1 MVGYYRGIGIKK
13 LKKGKIMKSLLE
25 GRVAVVTG
33 SGGGIGRAEALA
45 MVKQGAKVVV
55 NDIGTSYD
63 GYGAS
68 HSPADGVVKEIKDAG
83 GIAVASYG
91 SVAVE
96 KEAESIIQTA
106 IDNFGRIDI
115 LVNNAGVIRDPHNI
129 YEVTTDDWDITL
141 KTHLYGTFFCSRYA
155 CKYMKKQGYGR
166 IISTSSHTGFGWRG
180 FTYYSAVKEGIA
192 GFTRTLARDMADF
205 GVTANAIRPLAAWR
219 GTKELT
225 PAMALNSPEDVAI
238 LVAYLA
244 SEQAGNINGRI
255 FEVWHGHVGIFIEP
269 PPVQEVIKKKGSFAI
284 DELEEMIPQTLAKGL
299 SATEFAPIMSFGRKE

>member
-1 MVGYYRGIGIKK
+1 
-13 LKKGKIMKSLLE
+13 MKNILE
-25 GRVAVVTG
+25 GKVAVVTG
-33 SGGGIGRAEALA
+33 SGGGIGRAEAMA
-45 MVKQGAKVVV
+45 MAKLGAKIVI

-63 GYGAS
+63 GLGAS
-68 HSPADGVVKEIKDAG
+68 SSPADKVVQEIKAAG
-83 GIAVASYG
+83 GQAVASYA

-115 LVNNAGVIRDPHNI
+115 LVNNAGVIRDPHDI

-141 KTHLYGTFFCSRYA
+141 KTHLYGTFFCTRQA

-166 IISTSSHTGFGWRG
+166 IISTCSHTGFGWRG

-192 GFTRTLARDMADF
+192 GFTRSLARDMVDF

-219 GTKELT
+219 GSKEIT
-225 PAMALNSPEDVAI
+225 PAMAVNSPADIAV

-244 SEQAGNINGRI
+244 SEQAGKINGRI
-255 FEVWHGHVGIFIEP
+255 FEVWHGHVGIFNEP
-269 PPVQEVIKKKGSFAI
+269 PPVQQVITKKESFTVE
-284 DELEEMIPQTLAKGL
+284 ELAKLMPETLTKGL
-299 SATEFAPIMSFGRKE
+299 SPTEFAPIMSFGRPEQKK

>member
-1 MVGYYRGIGIKK
+1 
-13 LKKGKIMKSLLE
+13 MKNMLE

-33 SGGGIGRAEALA
+33 SGGGIGRAEAMALA
-45 MVKQGAKVVV
+45 KQGAKVVV

-63 GYGAS
+63 GHGS
-68 HSPADGVVKEIKDAG
+68 SSSPAEGVVKEIKAAG
-83 GIAVASYG
+83 GNAVASYG

-115 LVNNAGVIRDPHNI
+115 LVNNAGVIRDPHDI
-129 YEVTTDDWDITL
+129 YEVTTEDWDITL
-141 KTHLYGTFFCSRYA
+141 KTHLYGTFFCSRCA
-155 CKYMKKQGYGR
+155 SKFMKKQGYGR

-180 FTYYSAVKEGIA
+180 FTYYSAVKEGIV

-225 PAMALNSPEDVAI
+225 PAMAINSPEDVAV

-255 FEVWHGHVGIFIEP
+255 FEVWHGHVGIFAEP
-269 PPVQEVIKKKGSFAI
+269 PAVQEVIKQNDSFTL
-284 DELEEMIPQTLAKGL
+284 DELQKMMPQTLAKGL
-299 SATEFAPIMSFGRKE
+299 SPKVFAPIMSFGSQKQ

>member
-1 MVGYYRGIGIKK
+1 MQN
-13 LKKGKIMKSLLE
+13 LLE

-45 MVKQGAKVVV
+45 MAKQGAKVVV

-63 GYGAS
+63 GRGAS
-68 HSPADGVVKEIKDAG
+68 NSPADGVVKEINAAG
-83 GIAVASYG
+83 GSAVASYG

-96 KEAESIIQTA
+96 KGAESIIQTA

-115 LVNNAGVIRDPHNI
+115 LVNNAGVVRDPQDI
-129 YEVTTDDWDITL
+129 YDVTTDDWDITL
-141 KTHLYGTFFCSRYA
+141 KTHLYGAFFCSRYA

-180 FTYYSAVKEGIA
+180 FTHYSAVKEGLT

-205 GVTANAIRPLAAWR
+205 GTANAIRPLAAWR
-219 GTKELT
+219 GTQELT
-225 PAMALNSPEDVAI
+225 PAMALNSPADVAV

-269 PPVQEVIKKKGSFAI
+269 PPVQEVIRKNGSFTT
-284 DELEEMIPQTLAKGL
+284 DELAEMIPQTLARGL
-299 SATEFAPIMSFGRKE
+299 SATEFAPIMSFGSKE

>member
-1 MVGYYRGIGIKK
+1 
-13 LKKGKIMKSLLE
+13 MKSMLE
-25 GRVAVVTG
+25 GKVAVVTG

-45 MVKQGAKVVV
+45 MAKQGAKVVV

-63 GYGAS
+63 GHGAS
-68 HSPADGVVKEIKDAG
+68 NSPADGVVKEIKAAG
-83 GIAVASYG
+83 GIAVASYS

-115 LVNNAGVIRDPHNI
+115 LVNNAGVIRDPLDI
-129 YEVTTDDWDITL
+129 YEVPTHDWDITL
-141 KTHLYGTFFCSRYA
+141 KTHLYGAFFCSRYA

-166 IISTSSHTGFGWRG
+166 IISTASHTGFGWRG
-180 FTYYSAVKEGIA
+180 FTPYSAVKEGLA

-219 GTKELT
+219 GTKELS
-225 PAMALNSPEDVAI
+225 PAMVLNSPDDVAV

-244 SEQAGNINGRI
+244 SEQAGYINGRI
-255 FEVWHGHVGIFIEP
+255 FEVWHGHVGIFVEP
-269 PPVQEVIKKKGSFAI
+269 PPVQEVIRKEGSFTT
-284 DELEEMIPQTLAKGL
+284 DELAEMIPRTLAKGL
-299 SATEFAPIMSFGRKE
+299 SAKEFAPIMSFGLKE

>member
-1 MVGYYRGIGIKK
+1 VIRNQKFN
-13 LKKGKIMKSLLE
+13 KGKIMKNMLE
-25 GRVAVVTG
+25 GKVAVVTG

-45 MVKQGAKVVV
+45 MAKQGAKVVV

-63 GYGAS
+63 GQGVS
-68 HSPADGVVKEIKDAG
+68 NSPADAVVKEIKAAG
-83 GIAVASYG
+83 GIAVASYA

-115 LVNNAGVIRDPHNI
+115 LVNNAGVIRDPHDI
-129 YEVTTDDWDITL
+129 YEVTTDDWDITI
-141 KTHLYGTFFCSRYA
+141 KTHLYGVFFCSRHA

-166 IISTSSHTGFGWRG
+166 IINTSSHTAFGWRG

-192 GFTRTLARDMADF
+192 GFTRTLARDMVDF

-219 GTKELT
+219 GSKELS
-225 PAMALNSPEDVAI
+225 PAMALNSPEDIAV

-244 SEQAGNINGRI
+244 SEQAGQINGRV
-255 FEVWHGHVGIFIEP
+255 FEVWHGHVGIFAEP
-269 PPVQEVIKKKGSFAI
+269 PPVQEVIKKKGSFTI
-284 DELEEMIPQTLAKGL
+284 DELAEMMPQTLAKGL
-299 SATEFAPIMSFGRKE
+299 SAAKFAPIMSFGRPE